1 MSKPIRIVVIDS
13 HPIFRQGVIRTIGRS
28 DGMALVGEGTTAA
41 DAQRLAGDK
50 QPDILIL
57 DIAIRDGLDV
67 VAEMATLGVKC
78 LILTALD
85 DVLSVSNAL
94 AAGANGY
101 ILKGVSGLELIG
113 ALKAVHGGQP
123 YVTAELAVRLLIGV
137 KGKSL
142 VPKRDAKV
150 QAALTY
156 REQQVLEHITK
167 GYTNQEIAERLG
179 LTIGTIKYYLSQL
192 FKNCTCATAYRRCW
206 PRKIKAPEAT
216 TLPMWGRSTTTGA
229 VLSWDRFASPAR
241 CAPCDPGK
249 DRRSEGTTGAS
260 HHGRHPKRRSSQI
273 LMPSFPFQTKIE
285 AEAHTLRIGQI
296 RLNAVVEPAWKDQH
310 AARRRAVRICR
321 TVQGH
326 ARSRGRPPS
335 ARHAEDPER
344 KCPRSFPPR

>member
-1 MSKPIRIVVIDS
+1 MSKPIRIVVVDS
-13 HPIFRQGVIRTIGRS
+13 HPIFRQGVIRTIARS

-41 DAQRLAGDK
+41 DARRLATDK
-50 QPDILIL
+50 QPDIVIL
-57 DIAIRDGLDV
+57 DIAIRDSLEAVGEL
-67 VAEMATLGVKC
+67 AALGVKC

-192 FKNCTCATAYRRCW
+192 FKKLHVRNRVQ
-206 PRKIKAPEAT
+206 
-216 TLPMWGRSTTTGA
+216 A
-229 VLSWDRFASPAR
+229 VLAA
-241 CAPCDPGK
+241 K
-249 DRRSEGTTGAS
+249 NQ
-260 HHGRHPKRRSSQI
+260 SS
-273 LMPSFPFQTKIE
+273 
-285 AEAHTLRIGQI
+285 
-296 RLNAVVEPAWKDQH
+296 
-310 AARRRAVRICR
+310 
-321 TVQGH
+321 
-326 ARSRGRPPS
+326 
-335 ARHAEDPER
+335 
-344 KCPRSFPPR
+344 

>member
-1 MSKPIRIVVIDS
+1 MSKPIRVVVIDS

-41 DAQRLAGDK
+41 DAQRLAGEK

-67 VAEMATLGVKC
+67 VAEMATQGVKC
-78 LILTALD
+78 LVLTALD

-101 ILKGVSGLELIG
+101 ILKGVSGLELLG
-113 ALKAVHGGQP
+113 ALKAVHSGQP

-167 GYTNQEIAERLG
+167 GYTNQEIAEKLG

-192 FKNCTCATAYRRCW
+192 FKKLHVRNRVQ
-206 PRKIKAPEAT
+206 
-216 TLPMWGRSTTTGA
+216 A
-229 VLSWDRFASPAR
+229 VLAA
-241 CAPCDPGK
+241 K
-249 DRRSEGTTGAS
+249 NQ
-260 HHGRHPKRRSSQI
+260 SS
-273 LMPSFPFQTKIE
+273 
-285 AEAHTLRIGQI
+285 
-296 RLNAVVEPAWKDQH
+296 
-310 AARRRAVRICR
+310 
-321 TVQGH
+321 
-326 ARSRGRPPS
+326 
-335 ARHAEDPER
+335 
-344 KCPRSFPPR
+344 

>member
-1 MSKPIRIVVIDS
+1 MSKPIRVVVIDS

-28 DGMALVGEGTTAA
+28 DGMSLVGEGTTAA
-41 DAQRLAGDK
+41 DAQRLAGEK

-67 VAEMATLGVKC
+67 VAEMAALGVKC
-78 LILTALD
+78 LVLTALD

-192 FKNCTCATAYRRCW
+192 FKKLHVRNRVQ
-206 PRKIKAPEAT
+206 
-216 TLPMWGRSTTTGA
+216 A
-229 VLSWDRFASPAR
+229 VLAA
-241 CAPCDPGK
+241 K
-249 DRRSEGTTGAS
+249 NQ
-260 HHGRHPKRRSSQI
+260 SS
-273 LMPSFPFQTKIE
+273 
-285 AEAHTLRIGQI
+285 
-296 RLNAVVEPAWKDQH
+296 
-310 AARRRAVRICR
+310 
-321 TVQGH
+321 
-326 ARSRGRPPS
+326 
-335 ARHAEDPER
+335 
-344 KCPRSFPPR
+344 

>member
-1 MSKPIRIVVIDS
+1 MSRPIRIVVIDS

-41 DAQRLAGDK
+41 DAQRLAGEK
-50 QPDILIL
+50 RPDVLIL
-57 DIAIRDGLDV
+57 DIAIRDGLEI
-67 VAEMATLGVKC
+67 VAEMAAQGVKC
-78 LILTALD
+78 LVLTALD

-113 ALKAVHGGQP
+113 ALKAVNSGQP

-167 GYTNQEIAERLG
+167 GYTNQEIAEKLG

-192 FKNCTCATAYRRCW
+192 FKKMHVRNRVQ
-206 PRKIKAPEAT
+206 
-216 TLPMWGRSTTTGA
+216 A
-229 VLSWDRFASPAR
+229 VLAA
-241 CAPCDPGK
+241 K
-249 DRRSEGTTGAS
+249 NQ
-260 HHGRHPKRRSSQI
+260 SS
-273 LMPSFPFQTKIE
+273 
-285 AEAHTLRIGQI
+285 
-296 RLNAVVEPAWKDQH
+296 
-310 AARRRAVRICR
+310 
-321 TVQGH
+321 
-326 ARSRGRPPS
+326 
-335 ARHAEDPER
+335 
-344 KCPRSFPPR
+344 

>member
-1 MSKPIRIVVIDS
+1 MSKPIRVVVIDS

-67 VAEMATLGVKC
+67 VAEMAALGVKC
-78 LILTALD
+78 LVLTALD

-192 FKNCTCATAYRRCW
+192 FKKLHVRNRVQ
-206 PRKIKAPEAT
+206 
-216 TLPMWGRSTTTGA
+216 A
-229 VLSWDRFASPAR
+229 VLAA
-241 CAPCDPGK
+241 K
-249 DRRSEGTTGAS
+249 NQ
-260 HHGRHPKRRSSQI
+260 SS
-273 LMPSFPFQTKIE
+273 
-285 AEAHTLRIGQI
+285 
-296 RLNAVVEPAWKDQH
+296 
-310 AARRRAVRICR
+310 
-321 TVQGH
+321 
-326 ARSRGRPPS
+326 
-335 ARHAEDPER
+335 
-344 KCPRSFPPR
+344 

>member
-41 DAQRLAGDK
+41 DAQRLASDK
-50 QPDILIL
+50 QPDIIIL
-57 DIAIRDGLDV
+57 DIAIRDGLDIV
-67 VAEMATLGVKC
+67 GEMAALGVKC

-113 ALKAVHGGQP
+113 ALKAVQGGQP

-192 FKNCTCATAYRRCW
+192 FKKLHVRNRVQ
-206 PRKIKAPEAT
+206 
-216 TLPMWGRSTTTGA
+216 A
-229 VLSWDRFASPAR
+229 VLAA
-241 CAPCDPGK
+241 K
-249 DRRSEGTTGAS
+249 N
-260 HHGRHPKRRSSQI
+260 HSS
-273 LMPSFPFQTKIE
+273 
-285 AEAHTLRIGQI
+285 
-296 RLNAVVEPAWKDQH
+296 
-310 AARRRAVRICR
+310 
-321 TVQGH
+321 
-326 ARSRGRPPS
+326 
-335 ARHAEDPER
+335 
-344 KCPRSFPPR
+344 

>member
-57 DIAIRDGLDV
+57 DIAIRDGLNV
-67 VAEMATLGVKC
+67 ISEMAALGVKC
-78 LILTALD
+78 LVLTALD

-113 ALKAVHGGQP
+113 ALKAVHSGQP

-192 FKNCTCATAYRRCW
+192 FKKLHVRNRVQ
-206 PRKIKAPEAT
+206 
-216 TLPMWGRSTTTGA
+216 A
-229 VLSWDRFASPAR
+229 VLAA
-241 CAPCDPGK
+241 K
-249 DRRSEGTTGAS
+249 NQ
-260 HHGRHPKRRSSQI
+260 SS
-273 LMPSFPFQTKIE
+273 
-285 AEAHTLRIGQI
+285 
-296 RLNAVVEPAWKDQH
+296 
-310 AARRRAVRICR
+310 
-321 TVQGH
+321 
-326 ARSRGRPPS
+326 
-335 ARHAEDPER
+335 
-344 KCPRSFPPR
+344 

>member
-41 DAQRLAGDK
+41 DAQRLASDK
-50 QPDILIL
+50 QPDIIIL

-67 VAEMATLGVKC
+67 VGEMAALGVKC

-113 ALKAVHGGQP
+113 ALKAVQGGQP

-192 FKNCTCATAYRRCW
+192 FKKLHVRNRVQ
-206 PRKIKAPEAT
+206 
-216 TLPMWGRSTTTGA
+216 A
-229 VLSWDRFASPAR
+229 VLAA
-241 CAPCDPGK
+241 K
-249 DRRSEGTTGAS
+249 NQ
-260 HHGRHPKRRSSQI
+260 SS
-273 LMPSFPFQTKIE
+273 
-285 AEAHTLRIGQI
+285 
-296 RLNAVVEPAWKDQH
+296 
-310 AARRRAVRICR
+310 
-321 TVQGH
+321 
-326 ARSRGRPPS
+326 
-335 ARHAEDPER
+335 
-344 KCPRSFPPR
+344 

>member
-41 DAQRLAGDK
+41 DAQRLASDK
-50 QPDILIL
+50 QPDIIIL

-67 VAEMATLGVKC
+67 VGEMATLGVKC

-113 ALKAVHGGQP
+113 ALKAVQGGQP

-192 FKNCTCATAYRRCW
+192 FKKLHVRNRVQ
-206 PRKIKAPEAT
+206 
-216 TLPMWGRSTTTGA
+216 A
-229 VLSWDRFASPAR
+229 VLAA
-241 CAPCDPGK
+241 K
-249 DRRSEGTTGAS
+249 N
-260 HHGRHPKRRSSQI
+260 HSS
-273 LMPSFPFQTKIE
+273 
-285 AEAHTLRIGQI
+285 
-296 RLNAVVEPAWKDQH
+296 
-310 AARRRAVRICR
+310 
-321 TVQGH
+321 
-326 ARSRGRPPS
+326 
-335 ARHAEDPER
+335 
-344 KCPRSFPPR
+344 

>member
-41 DAQRLAGDK
+41 DAQRLASDK
-50 QPDILIL
+50 QPDIIIL

-67 VAEMATLGVKC
+67 VGEMAALGVKC

-113 ALKAVHGGQP
+113 ALKAVQGGQP

-192 FKNCTCATAYRRCW
+192 FKKLHVRNRVQ
-206 PRKIKAPEAT
+206 
-216 TLPMWGRSTTTGA
+216 A
-229 VLSWDRFASPAR
+229 VLAA
-241 CAPCDPGK
+241 K
-249 DRRSEGTTGAS
+249 N
-260 HHGRHPKRRSSQI
+260 HSS
-273 LMPSFPFQTKIE
+273 
-285 AEAHTLRIGQI
+285 
-296 RLNAVVEPAWKDQH
+296 
-310 AARRRAVRICR
+310 
-321 TVQGH
+321 
-326 ARSRGRPPS
+326 
-335 ARHAEDPER
+335 
-344 KCPRSFPPR
+344 

>member
-67 VAEMATLGVKC
+67 VAEMAALGLKC
-78 LILTALD
+78 LVLTALD
-85 DVLSVSNAL
+85 DVLTVSNAL

-101 ILKGVSGLELIG
+101 ILKGVSGLELIS

-192 FKNCTCATAYRRCW
+192 FKKLHVRNRVQ
-206 PRKIKAPEAT
+206 
-216 TLPMWGRSTTTGA
+216 A
-229 VLSWDRFASPAR
+229 VLAA
-241 CAPCDPGK
+241 K
-249 DRRSEGTTGAS
+249 NQ
-260 HHGRHPKRRSSQI
+260 SS
-273 LMPSFPFQTKIE
+273 
-285 AEAHTLRIGQI
+285 
-296 RLNAVVEPAWKDQH
+296 
-310 AARRRAVRICR
+310 
-321 TVQGH
+321 
-326 ARSRGRPPS
+326 
-335 ARHAEDPER
+335 
-344 KCPRSFPPR
+344 

>member
-1 MSKPIRIVVIDS
+1 MSKPIRVVVIDS

-67 VAEMATLGVKC
+67 VAEMATQGVKC

-101 ILKGVSGLELIG
+101 ILKGVSGLELLG
-113 ALKAVHGGQP
+113 ALKAVHAGQP

-192 FKNCTCATAYRRCW
+192 FKKLHVRNRVQ
-206 PRKIKAPEAT
+206 
-216 TLPMWGRSTTTGA
+216 A
-229 VLSWDRFASPAR
+229 VLAA
-241 CAPCDPGK
+241 K
-249 DRRSEGTTGAS
+249 NQ
-260 HHGRHPKRRSSQI
+260 SS
-273 LMPSFPFQTKIE
+273 
-285 AEAHTLRIGQI
+285 
-296 RLNAVVEPAWKDQH
+296 
-310 AARRRAVRICR
+310 
-321 TVQGH
+321 
-326 ARSRGRPPS
+326 
-335 ARHAEDPER
+335 
-344 KCPRSFPPR
+344 

>member
-41 DAQRLAGDK
+41 DAQRLAGEK
-50 QPDILIL
+50 QPDIVIL

-67 VAEMATLGVKC
+67 VGEMAAQGVKC
-78 LILTALD
+78 LVLTALD

-192 FKNCTCATAYRRCW
+192 FKKLHVRNRVQ
-206 PRKIKAPEAT
+206 
-216 TLPMWGRSTTTGA
+216 A
-229 VLSWDRFASPAR
+229 VLAA
-241 CAPCDPGK
+241 K
-249 DRRSEGTTGAS
+249 NQ
-260 HHGRHPKRRSSQI
+260 SS
-273 LMPSFPFQTKIE
+273 
-285 AEAHTLRIGQI
+285 
-296 RLNAVVEPAWKDQH
+296 
-310 AARRRAVRICR
+310 
-321 TVQGH
+321 
-326 ARSRGRPPS
+326 
-335 ARHAEDPER
+335 
-344 KCPRSFPPR
+344 

>member
-1 MSKPIRIVVIDS
+1 MSKPIRVVVIDS

-57 DIAIRDGLDV
+57 DIAIRDGLDI
-67 VAEMATLGVKC
+67 VAELAALGVKC
-78 LILTALD
+78 LVLTALD
-85 DVLSVSNAL
+85 DVLTVSNAL

-192 FKNCTCATAYRRCW
+192 FKKLHVRNRVQ
-206 PRKIKAPEAT
+206 
-216 TLPMWGRSTTTGA
+216 A
-229 VLSWDRFASPAR
+229 VLAA
-241 CAPCDPGK
+241 K
-249 DRRSEGTTGAS
+249 NQ
-260 HHGRHPKRRSSQI
+260 SS
-273 LMPSFPFQTKIE
+273 
-285 AEAHTLRIGQI
+285 
-296 RLNAVVEPAWKDQH
+296 
-310 AARRRAVRICR
+310 
-321 TVQGH
+321 
-326 ARSRGRPPS
+326 
-335 ARHAEDPER
+335 
-344 KCPRSFPPR
+344 

>member
-1 MSKPIRIVVIDS
+1 MSKPIRIVVVDS

-28 DGMALVGEGTTAA
+28 DGMALVGEGTTTV
-41 DAQRLAGDK
+41 DAQRLAHEK
-50 QPDILIL
+50 QPDIVII
-57 DIAIRDGLDV
+57 DIAIRDGLDAV
-67 VAEMATLGVKC
+67 GEMAALGVKC
-78 LILTALD
+78 LVLTALD

-113 ALKAVHGGQP
+113 ALKAVQGGQP

-192 FKNCTCATAYRRCW
+192 FKKLHVRNRVQ
-206 PRKIKAPEAT
+206 
-216 TLPMWGRSTTTGA
+216 A
-229 VLSWDRFASPAR
+229 VLAA
-241 CAPCDPGK
+241 K
-249 DRRSEGTTGAS
+249 NQ
-260 HHGRHPKRRSSQI
+260 SS
-273 LMPSFPFQTKIE
+273 
-285 AEAHTLRIGQI
+285 
-296 RLNAVVEPAWKDQH
+296 
-310 AARRRAVRICR
+310 
-321 TVQGH
+321 
-326 ARSRGRPPS
+326 
-335 ARHAEDPER
+335 
-344 KCPRSFPPR
+344 

>member
-41 DAQRLAGDK
+41 NAQRLAEEK
-50 QPDILIL
+50 RPDILVL
-57 DIAIRDGLDV
+57 DIAIRDGLEV
-67 VAEMATLGVKC
+67 VGEMAALGVKC
-78 LILTALD
+78 LVLTALD

-123 YVTAELAVRLLIGV
+123 YVTADLAVRLLIGV

-192 FKNCTCATAYRRCW
+192 FKKLHVRNRVQ
-206 PRKIKAPEAT
+206 
-216 TLPMWGRSTTTGA
+216 A
-229 VLSWDRFASPAR
+229 VL
-241 CAPCDPGK
+241 
-249 DRRSEGTTGAS
+249 
-260 HHGRHPKRRSSQI
+260 
-273 LMPSFPFQTKIE
+273 
-285 AEAHTLRIGQI
+285 
-296 RLNAVVEPAWKDQH
+296 
-310 AARRRAVRICR
+310 AAKN
-321 TVQGH
+321 QN
-326 ARSRGRPPS
+326 S
-335 ARHAEDPER
+335 
-344 KCPRSFPPR
+344 

>member
-41 DAQRLAGDK
+41 DAQRLASDK
-50 QPDILIL
+50 QPDIIIL
-57 DIAIRDGLDV
+57 DIAIRDGLDIV
-67 VAEMATLGVKC
+67 GEMAALGVKC

-113 ALKAVHGGQP
+113 ALKAVQGGQP

-192 FKNCTCATAYRRCW
+192 FKKLHVRNRVQ
-206 PRKIKAPEAT
+206 
-216 TLPMWGRSTTTGA
+216 A
-229 VLSWDRFASPAR
+229 VLAA
-241 CAPCDPGK
+241 K
-249 DRRSEGTTGAS
+249 NQ
-260 HHGRHPKRRSSQI
+260 SS
-273 LMPSFPFQTKIE
+273 
-285 AEAHTLRIGQI
+285 
-296 RLNAVVEPAWKDQH
+296 
-310 AARRRAVRICR
+310 
-321 TVQGH
+321 
-326 ARSRGRPPS
+326 
-335 ARHAEDPER
+335 
-344 KCPRSFPPR
+344 

>member
-41 DAQRLAGDK
+41 DAQRLAEEK
-50 QPDILIL
+50 RPDILVL
-57 DIAIRDGLDV
+57 DIAIRDGLEV
-67 VAEMATLGVKC
+67 VGEMAALGVKC
-78 LILTALD
+78 LVLTALD

-123 YVTAELAVRLLIGV
+123 YVTADLAVRLLIGV

-192 FKNCTCATAYRRCW
+192 FKKLHVRNRVQ
-206 PRKIKAPEAT
+206 
-216 TLPMWGRSTTTGA
+216 A
-229 VLSWDRFASPAR
+229 VL
-241 CAPCDPGK
+241 
-249 DRRSEGTTGAS
+249 
-260 HHGRHPKRRSSQI
+260 
-273 LMPSFPFQTKIE
+273 
-285 AEAHTLRIGQI
+285 
-296 RLNAVVEPAWKDQH
+296 
-310 AARRRAVRICR
+310 AAKN
-321 TVQGH
+321 QN
-326 ARSRGRPPS
+326 S
-335 ARHAEDPER
+335 
-344 KCPRSFPPR
+344 